1 MDTTTTTRQ
10 LIALSKIALFTF
22 CIGCFSLYPAMAET
36 DYPGQPDIK
45 EVKLSVNW
53 NQMTLGKAFSEIER
67 KTDFFFSYDET
78 LLRDQSVITYR
89 AEKEPLTRVL
99 QHISNQTDLTFKQV
113 KDYILVRRKKKA
125 STGTLKQLEPAPV
138 RAPLAH
144 PLRQPELSSLY
155 PLEKE
160 ISGTVTNEAGEPLT
174 GATVIAK
181 GTNIGMI
188 TDEEGKFS
196 ITVPD
201 KVTTLTISFIGFVPL
216 DVSIAGQSTINVS
229 LEIDALSL
237 NEVVVVG
244 YGTTKKS
251 DLTGSVASVSA
262 EDIVAVP
269 NSRVDQ
275 ALQGRAAGVHVT
287 QTSGAPGAGTVIR
300 VRGGNSITGSN
311 EPLWV
316 IDGIIVGTNFNLNNI
331 NSNDIQSIEVL
342 KDASSIAI
350 YGSRGAN
357 GVVLVTTKSG
367 GGAVRGKPQV
377 SFNLYS
383 GVQLVPELPEMLTQ
397 EEQIAFTNESARFR
411 SAAEPFPDD
420 PSTYPNN
427 DWYDL
432 LLGPSP
438 MYNADVSIAGS
449 SENGKVNYYN
459 SFNYFNQDGLVISSG
474 IEKYI
479 YRSNLDLKL
488 SDKVSAGFRLNYSR
502 IARDNG
508 VVSFGNAFA
517 TLPTQPIRNEDGSF
531 NGFNEVVGS
540 PFSNPIANAELN
552 TNETF
557 TNNLLATAYVEYRPS
572 PKWTIRSTFNP
583 EFNNTKQNV
592 FNSSERPDFLEVGE
606 LGNARVRTVAST
618 GWNNEN
624 TIQYQSDIG
633 TDHRITVLGGAS
645 FQQVQTEITEA
656 EAFGITSDAAGFN
669 NLAFSDP
676 TRAVVSSDF
685 TGFQIASFFGRLN
698 YVFRDKYLFTVV
710 GRTDGSSVFAP
721 GNKYEFYP
729 SVAAAWKISEEA
741 FMQSQNFVEDLK
753 LRASYG
759 RSGNQAIGP
768 YRTLGLLTE
777 ANTTLNG
784 LQNPGL
790 TLGRPA
796 NPNLRWE
803 TTTSFDVALEAAFL
817 RGRIFAE
824 LNYYYKRTEDLLLDV
839 TIPRQTGFT
848 SQLQNIGSLQNQ
860 GWELLLTS
868 RNFVQDKFT
877 WSSTVTLAANNNEI
891 LDLGGAEFI
900 DVTVDE
906 ILGSGNTRLIV
917 GQPVPV
923 FTGVQYLGTWKSQE
937 EIDASGLS
945 SQVVGGPRYE
955 DLNGDGIIST
965 EDNIVIGDP
974 TPDLIFGVDNT
985 FSIQNFD
992 FSFYFQGTL
1001 GNEVYNLRMR
1011 NHYFNRGETT
1021 KFADLAN
1028 RWTPE
1033 NPASDIPRAG
1043 SDAVTTNL
1051 SNTEYVEDGSHLRLK
1066 TVRLAYNIFGTD
1078 RIQNAT
1084 IYLTGTNLLLLSN
1097 FRLIDPETSRFGRN
1111 GLGNIAQGYAN
1122 GEYPNPR
1129 IITLGF
1135 NITFK

>member
-1 MDTTTTTRQ
+1 M
-10 LIALSKIALFTF
+10 SKIAIIAF
-22 CIGCFSLYPAMAET
+22 CLSCLGIHLAMAET
-36 DYPGQPDIK
+36 GHIDKPEILEVKTHQNLMTLEDASLLGEPNNPRFSSLDASDPQALNPEEK
-45 EVKLSVNW
+45 EV
-53 NQMTLGKAFSEIER
+53 
-67 KTDFFFSYDET
+67 
-78 LLRDQSVITYR
+78 
-89 AEKEPLTRVL
+89 
-99 QHISNQTDLTFKQV
+99 
-113 KDYILVRRKKKA
+113 
-125 STGTLKQLEPAPV
+125 
-138 RAPLAH
+138 
-144 PLRQPELSSLY
+144 
-155 PLEKE
+155 
-160 ISGTVTNEAGEPLT
+160 SGLVTNQAGEPLT

-181 GTNIGMI
+181 GTNQGMI

-196 ITVPD
+196 LTVPD
-201 KVTTLTISFIGFVPL
+201 EVNTLTVSFIGYITKDVPIGNR
-216 DVSIAGQSTINVS
+216 SIIEVS

-331 NSNDIQSIEVL
+331 NSNDILSIEIL

-367 GGAVRGKPQV
+367 GGTRGKPQV

-383 GVQLVPELPEMLTQ
+383 GVQLVPELPNMLTQ

-502 IARDNG
+502 IAQDNG

-531 NGFNEVVGS
+531 NGFNEVVGA

-606 LGNARVRTVAST
+606 LGNARGRTVAST

-624 TIQYQSDIG
+624 TIQYQSDFG
-633 TDHRITVLGGAS
+633 TDHRLTVLGGAS
-645 FQQVQTEITEA
+645 FQQVRTEVAEA

-676 TRAVVSSDF
+676 TRAIVSSDF
-685 TGFQIASFFGRLN
+685 NGFQIASFFGRLN
-698 YVFRDKYLFTVV
+698 YVFKDKYLFTVV

-729 SVAAAWKISEEA
+729 SVAGAWKISEEA
-741 FMQSQNFVEDLK
+741 FMQNQRVVEDLK

-759 RSGNQAIGP
+759 RAGNQAIGP

-777 ANTTLNG
+777 ANTTFNG
-784 LQNPGL
+784 LQTPGL

-803 TTTSFDVALEAAFL
+803 TTTSFDVALEASFL
-817 RGRIFAE
+817 RGRIFTE
-824 LNYYYKRTEDLLLDV
+824 LNYYYKRTEDLLLEV

-848 SQLQNIGSLQNQ
+848 SQLQNIGSLENR
-860 GWELLLTS
+860 GWELLVNS
-868 RNFVQDKFT
+868 RNVVQDKFT
-877 WSSTVTLAANNNEI
+877 WGSTITLSANDNKI
-891 LDLGGAEFI
+891 LDLGGADFI

-917 GQPVPV
+917 GEPVPV

-974 TPDLIFGVDNT
+974 TPDLIFGIDNS

-1028 RWTPE
+1028 RWTPD
-1033 NPASDIPRAG
+1033 NPTSDIPRAG

-1066 TVRLAYNIFGTD
+1066 TIRLAYNILGTD

-1084 IYLTGTNLLLLSN
+1084 IYLTGTNLLLFSN
-1097 FRLIDPETSRFGRN
+1097 FRLIDPESSRFGRN

-1129 IITLGF
+1129 ILTLGF